1 MISFQPYFQDTGDQ
15 KLPNTANGS
24 GHSSSHAWRRAL
36 EMTASISNNTA
47 VTFPT
52 IIETLGDKFETAI
65 ALFSGEQCLTYR
77 ALAES
82 ANRYARWALAQRV
95 AAGDVV
101 CLLMPNCPEYMAIW
115 LGVSRIGGV
124 VALVN
129 TNLVGAALEHSI
141 NIVAPKHIIVG
152 AALIDAFATVL
163 PRLDPG
169 IGCWTYGDGTQGLL
183 RIDLE
188 IENGAGETL
197 RSSEYRP
204 PSIWDR
210 ALYIY
215 TSGTTGLPKAAGV
228 SHFRIMQWT
237 HWFAGLID
245 ARPTDR
251 MYNCLPMYHS
261 IGGVVASGAV
271 LLNGGS
277 VAIRERFSA
286 SRFWDDIAEWN
297 CTLFQY
303 IGELCRYLV
312 NSPPHPREIEHHL
325 RLCCGNGLQ
334 ADVWEE
340 FQRRFQIPQILE
352 FYAATEGSFS
362 LFNCEG
368 KPGAIGRI
376 PSFLAHRFPVALVKF
391 DVETGEPLRN
401 EEGFCQRCS
410 ANEVGEAIGRISS
423 DRSTSVE
430 RFEGY
435 SDSEASDR
443 KILHNVFAVG
453 DAWYRTGD
461 LMRRDQGGYF
471 YFVDRI
477 GDSYRWKGENVST
490 TEVEQLVRT
499 CPGIVEAVVYGVRV
513 SGMEGRAG
521 MAAIVTGD
529 EFDLV
534 EFHQHMF
541 ELLPD
546 YARPVFLRLCGEIE
560 VTGTFKLQKQRLM
573 HEAYDPVA
581 ISDHLYFNDRV
592 SDAYVRLDHAL
603 FELIRNGTVRP

>member
-1 MISFQPYFQDTGDQ
+1 
-15 KLPNTANGS
+15 
-24 GHSSSHAWRRAL
+24 
-36 EMTASISNNTA
+36 MTAPIAENPA

-52 IIETLGDKFETAI
+52 IVENLSDAFETTI
-65 ALFSGEQCLTYR
+65 ALVSDGQCLSYR
-77 ALAES
+77 GLAGR
-82 ANRYARWALAQRV
+82 ADQYARWALGQRL

-101 CLLMPNCPEYMAIW
+101 CLLMPNCPEYMAVW
-115 LGVSRIGGV
+115 LGITRVGGV

-152 AALIDAFATVL
+152 ADLLPAFATVL

-169 IGCWTYGDGTQGLL
+169 IGCWTYGDGNHHLL
-183 RIDLE
+183 RIDLA
-188 IENGAGETL
+188 IEDGTGGRLHGAEFH
-197 RSSEYRP
+197 P
-204 PSIWDR
+204 PSIGDR

-215 TSGTTGLPKAAGV
+215 TSGTTGLPKAAAV
-228 SHFRIMQWT
+228 SHFRVMQWT

-261 IGGVVASGAV
+261 IGGVVATGAMLV
-271 LLNGGS
+271 NGGS
-277 VAIRERFSA
+277 VVIRERFSA

-312 NSPPHPREIEHHL
+312 NSPPHRRETQHRI
-325 RLCCGNGLQ
+325 RLCCGNGLRK
-334 ADVWEE
+334 DVWEA
-340 FQRRFQIPQILE
+340 FQRRFRIPQILE

-362 LFNCEG
+362 LYNCDG
-368 KPGAIGRI
+368 KPGAVGRI
-376 PSFLAHRFPVALVKF
+376 PPFLAHRFPVALVKH

-401 EEGFCQRCS
+401 PEGFCLRCS
-410 ANEVGEAIGRISS
+410 ANEIGEAIGRISD
-423 DRSTSVE
+423 DRSASPG

-435 SDSEASDR
+435 SDAAASDR
-443 KILHNVFAVG
+443 KILRNVFAIG

-461 LMRRDQGGYF
+461 LMRRDQAGYF

-490 TEVEQLVRT
+490 TEVEQLICA
-499 CPGIVEAVVYGVRV
+499 CPGVVEAAVYGVTV
-513 SGMEGRAG
+513 SGLEGRAG
-521 MAAIVTGD
+521 MAAIVTTD

-534 EFHQHMF
+534 DFRQQIVER
-541 ELLPD
+541 LPE
-546 YARPVFLRLCGEIE
+546 YARPVFLRLCGEID
-560 VTGTFKLQKQRLM
+560 VTATFKLQKQRLM
-573 HEAYDPVA
+573 REAYDPA
-581 ISDHLYFNDRV
+581 ATTDRLYFHDRAGE
-592 SDAYVRLDHAL
+592 AYVRLDPAL
-603 FELIRNGTVRP
+603 HERIRNGSVRP

>member
-1 MISFQPYFQDTGDQ
+1 
-15 KLPNTANGS
+15 
-24 GHSSSHAWRRAL
+24 
-36 EMTASISNNTA
+36 MTAPIAKNTA

-52 IIETLGDKFETAI
+52 IIETLSAKFDTAI
-65 ALFSGEQCLTYR
+65 ALLSDEQCLTYR

-82 ANRYARWALAQRV
+82 ANRYARWALGQRLT
-95 AAGDVV
+95 AGDVV

-115 LGVSRIGGV
+115 LGITRIGGV
-124 VALVN
+124 VSLLN

-141 NIVAPKHIIVG
+141 NIVAPRHIIVG
-152 AALIDAFATVL
+152 AELLDAFATVL

-169 IGCWTYGDGTQGLL
+169 IGCWTYGGGNHGLP
-183 RIDLE
+183 RIDLA
-188 IENGAGETL
+188 IETVTGETL
-197 RSSEYRP
+197 RSSEYRA

-271 LLNGGS
+271 LVNGGS

-312 NSPPHPREIEHHL
+312 NSRPHPREVGHHL
-325 RLCCGNGLQ
+325 RLCCGNGLRG
-334 ADVWEE
+334 DVWEE

-376 PSFLAHRFPVALVKF
+376 PPFLAHRFRVALIKL
-391 DVETGEPLRN
+391 DIETGEPLRDG
-401 EEGFCQRCS
+401 EGFCQRCS
-410 ANEVGEAIGRISS
+410 ANEIGEAIGRISS
-423 DRSTSVE
+423 GQSTSLD

-435 SDSEASDR
+435 SDKDASDR
-443 KILHNVFAVG
+443 KILRNVFAAG

-461 LMRRDQGGYF
+461 LMRRDQGSYF

-490 TEVEQLVRT
+490 TEVEQIVCA
-499 CPGIVEAVVYGVRV
+499 CPGIVEAVVYGVSV

-521 MAAIVTGD
+521 MAAIVTSA
-529 EFDLV
+529 EFDLAA
-534 EFHQHMF
+534 FHKHVS
-541 ELLPD
+541 ERLPE
-546 YARPVFLRLCGEIE
+546 YARPVFLRLCGKIE

-573 HEAYDPVA
+573 REAYDPA
-581 ISDHLYFNDRV
+581 ATTDDLYLNDRAAQ
-592 SDAYVRLDHAL
+592 AYVPLDPAL
-603 FELIRNGTVRP
+603 FERVRNGAVRP

>member
-1 MISFQPYFQDTGDQ
+1 
-15 KLPNTANGS
+15 
-24 GHSSSHAWRRAL
+24 
-36 EMTASISNNTA
+36 MTAPIAKNTA

-52 IIETLGDKFETAI
+52 IIDTLSDKFDTAV
-65 ALFSGEQCLTYR
+65 ALFSAEQTLTYR
-77 ALAES
+77 ALAEQ
-82 ANRYARWALAQRV
+82 ANRYARWALGQRL

-101 CLLMPNCPEYMAIW
+101 CLLMPNCPEYLAIW
-115 LGVSRIGGV
+115 LGITRIGGV

-129 TNLVGAALEHSI
+129 INLVGAALEHSI
-141 NIVAPKHIIVG
+141 NIVAPTHIIVG
-152 AALIDAFATVL
+152 ADLLDAFATAL

-169 IGCWTYGDGTQGLL
+169 IRCWTYGEGSHDLP

-188 IENGAGETL
+188 IVAASGTPLE
-197 RSSEYRP
+197 SSQYHA
-204 PSIWDR
+204 PSILDR

-271 LLNGGS
+271 LVNGGS

-286 SRFWDDIAEWN
+286 SRFWDDIAEWD

-312 NSPPHPREIEHHL
+312 NSPPHPREVGHRL
-325 RLCCGNGLQ
+325 RLCCGNGLRQ
-334 ADVWEE
+334 DVWEV
-340 FQRRFQIPQILE
+340 FQHRFQIPQILE

-376 PSFLAHRFPVALVKF
+376 PSFLAHRFPVALVKL

-401 EEGFCQRCS
+401 PEGFCVRCS
-410 ANEVGEAIGRISS
+410 ADEVGEAIGKISS
-423 DRSTSVE
+423 DASTSLA

-435 SDSEASDR
+435 SDKEASER
-443 KILHNVFAVG
+443 KVLRDVFAAG

-477 GDSYRWKGENVST
+477 GDSFRWKGENVST
-490 TEVEQLVRT
+490 TEVEQLVSG
-499 CPGIVEAVVYGVRV
+499 CPGIVEAVVYGVPV

-521 MAAIVTGD
+521 MVAIVTGD
-529 EFDLV
+529 EFDLAA
-534 EFHQHMF
+534 FHKHIS
-541 ELLPD
+541 ERLPE
-546 YARPVFLRLCGEIE
+546 YARPIFLRRCSKIE

-573 HEAYDPVA
+573 REAYDPA
-581 ISDHLYFNDRV
+581 AATDDLYLNDRAAQ
-592 SDAYVRLDHAL
+592 AYVPLDLAL
-603 FELIRNGTVRP
+603 FERIRNGTVRP

>member
-1 MISFQPYFQDTGDQ
+1 
-15 KLPNTANGS
+15 
-24 GHSSSHAWRRAL
+24 
-36 EMTASISNNTA
+36 MTAPIAQDAT

-52 IIETLGDKFETAI
+52 IIETLSEKFGTAI
-65 ALFSGEQCLTYR
+65 ALLSDTQCLTYR

-82 ANRYARWALAQRV
+82 ANRYARWALGQRLV
-95 AAGDVV
+95 AGDVV
-101 CLLMPNCPEYMAIW
+101 CLLMSNCPEYMAIW
-115 LGVSRIGGV
+115 LGITRIGGV
-124 VALVN
+124 VSLVN

-152 AALIDAFATVL
+152 AALVDALAAVL

-169 IGCWTYGDGTQGLL
+169 IRCWTYGDANHGFS
-183 RIDLE
+183 RIDLA
-188 IENGAGETL
+188 IGTVAGETL
-197 RSSEYRP
+197 RSSEYRA

-271 LLNGGS
+271 LVNGGS

-312 NSPPHPREIEHHL
+312 NSPPHPREGGHHL
-325 RLCCGNGLQ
+325 RLCCGNGLRE
-334 ADVWEE
+334 DVWEE
-340 FQRRFQIPQILE
+340 FQRRFHIPQILE

-362 LFNCEG
+362 MFNCEG

-376 PSFLAHRFPVALVKF
+376 PSFLAHRFPVALIKF
-391 DVETGEPLRN
+391 DVEAGEPLRDGQ
-401 EEGFCQRCS
+401 GFCQRCS
-410 ANEVGEAIGRISS
+410 ANEAGEAIGRISS
-423 DRSTSVE
+423 DHSNSLD

-435 SDSEASDR
+435 SDKEASDR
-443 KILHNVFAVG
+443 KILRNVFAVG

-499 CPGIVEAVVYGVRV
+499 CPGIVEAVVYGVCV

-534 EFHQHMF
+534 EFHKHVS
-541 ELLPD
+541 ERLPE
-546 YARPVFLRLCGEIE
+546 YARPVFLRLCGRIE

-573 HEAYDPVA
+573 QEAYDPAAVT
-581 ISDHLYFNDRV
+581 DHLYFNDRV
-592 SDAYVRLDHAL
+592 GEAYVRLDPAL
-603 FELIRNGTVRP
+603 FERIRNGAVRP